1 MGLNKQPLP
10 CNFDHNGECLIC
22 DCWPSQCAYVR
33 YVNKDYTYETKER
46 LDKLFNMQT
55 ITIVIEKI
63 DDFYSAYAENVKG
76 IYGAAD
82 TIDEAKKSIN
92 RAIKLF
98 RKYNKPEN
106 IPEILKGEYQLEY
119 KECF

>member
-1 MGLNKQPLP
+1 MHP
-10 CNFDHNGECLIC
+10 CRFDHNGECLTC
-22 DCWPSQCAYVR
+22 DCWPSECAYVR

-63 DDFYSAYAENVKG
+63 DDFYSAYADNVKG
-76 IYGAAD
+76 IYGAGD

-98 RKYNKPEN
+98 KKYNSPEN
-106 IPEILKGEYQLEY
+106 IPDILKGEYQLEY
-119 KECF
+119 KGSF